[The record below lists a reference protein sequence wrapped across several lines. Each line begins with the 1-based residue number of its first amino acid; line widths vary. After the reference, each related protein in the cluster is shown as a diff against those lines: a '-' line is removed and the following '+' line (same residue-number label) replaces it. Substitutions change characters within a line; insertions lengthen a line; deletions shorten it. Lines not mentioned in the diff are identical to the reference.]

1 MKSCDLAPIVL
12 DYCVQFLDERPVG
25 TRYHPNKGQY
35 ILDAH
40 MIARIIRHQGNMRA
54 QVTREESLFCNRIMK
69 ELVSLNIINAPISRT
84 TYECTEDY
92 RFNRFDIKVNKI
104 NHLKI
109 FKGRKPKLLEDK
121 ENVGTMETN
130 NASATIQ

>member
-12 DYCVQFLDERPVG
+12 DYCVQFLDERPIG
-25 TRYHPNKGQY
+25 TRYHPKKGLY
-35 ILDAH
+35 IVDAH

-69 ELVSLNIINAPISRT
+69 ELVNLNIVSAPISRA

-92 RFNRFDIKVNKI
+92 TFNRFDVKVKRIK
-104 NHLKI
+104 HLKI
-109 FKGRKPKLLEDK
+109 FKGRKPKILEDK
-121 ENVGTMETN
+121 ENVGTMEIN
-130 NASATIQ
+130 NASATAQ